1 MLNCFSSKWTL
12 LHTYKTEKKNGLLL
26 LAAATSK
33 IFTGYYMFLS
43 QEFDDFSLEK
53 CIIESDNNFMCITHS
68 PLKKQRDG
76 HLPGGFFNIKDPIGI
91 DV

>member
-1 MLNCFSSKWTL
+1 
-12 LHTYKTEKKNGLLL
+12 
-26 LAAATSK
+26 
-33 IFTGYYMFLS
+33 MFLS

-76 HLPGGFFNIKDPIGI
+76 HLPGGVFNIKDPIGI